1 MDENKTPDG
10 SDSGKREQDLQQQLK
25 NALDGMLAS
34 IDMSEFD
41 EYDDDD
47 ETPSDEK
54 GREKNEGIHDADE
67 PALGVDAD
75 ISQHGNGNGSETLG
89 GGYKGKH
96 VDAAGTLAESMRKD
110 DEKEHSRIPNN
121 PSSKPV
127 CGSEE
132 SSFLSD
138 IVLSAAKWLIGIIA
152 FFIVFTIALNLFSA
166 SMHSF
171 TDLPTS
177 RTSSTLTDQS
187 EPSGSSSEQD
197 ENIRGEEGQ
206 ILLGQPLLEGYLLP
220 STTGHYVE
228 PIGENRIAFQIV
240 ALDGNVYAVETCPC
254 SYGEHDGLSESLAE
268 KYGRNGKILDGV
280 SFFKSE
286 GVEAPY
292 AKIWVTYGY
301 NTIDGRYNQVDAV
314 FSQIRMGQED
324 MDYLKENLV
333 ADSSIAHGSGN
344 VTHLG
349 RSDSE
354 TSEWV
359 LMQGAEERKVVKTRT
374 A

>member
-10 SDSGKREQDLQQQLK
+10 SDNGNREQDLQQQLK

-54 GREKNEGIHDADE
+54 GCEKNEGFHDADE

-75 ISQHGNGNGSETLG
+75 ISKHGNGNGGETSG
-89 GGYKGKH
+89 GDYKGKH
-96 VDAAGTLAESMRKD
+96 VDAADTLAESMRKD
-110 DEKEHSRIPNN
+110 DEKERSRIPNN
-121 PSSKPV
+121 QSSKPV
-127 CGSEE
+127 YGSEE

-138 IVLSAAKWLIGIIA
+138 IVLFAAKWLIGIIA
-152 FFIVFTIALNLFSA
+152 FFIVLNLFSA
-166 SMHSF
+166 SMYGL
-171 TDLPTS
+171 TDLSTS
-177 RTSSTLTDQS
+177 RK
-187 EPSGSSSEQD
+187 SSEATEQP
-197 ENIRGEEGQ
+197 ESSGNLPKQEGSTPAEEGQ
-206 ILLGQPLLEGYLLP
+206 VLLGQPLIEGYLLP

-240 ALDGNVYAVETCPC
+240 TLDGNVYAVETCPC
-254 SYGEHDGLSESLAE
+254 SYGEHDGLSERLAE
-268 KYGRNGKILDGV
+268 KYGQNGKILDGV

-286 GVEAPY
+286 GTEVPY
-292 AKIWVTYGY
+292 AKIWISYSY
-301 NTIDGRYNQVDAV
+301 NAINGNDSQVDAV

-324 MDYLKENLV
+324 MDYLEENLV

-349 RSDSE
+349 RADSE
-354 TSEWV
+354 ASEWV
-359 LMQGAEERKVVKTRT
+359 LMQGAEE
-374 A
+374 